1 MTYQGHGQ
9 RCPLGPTGAGFS
21 LQTTQ
26 GAPEGSSRW
35 SYPRTHSHP
44 RQEDSWIDLAANK
57 STTVSPLLV
66 YPNCRQNIQED
77 ICSLLILCFRK
88 FKHTHGQQ
96 LHHQWAFKVE
106 QQNTV
111 RAPSAFQK
119 GRSQVM
125 LGIFQRHF
133 PGAIPP
139 HTCLAFQIGCIRFFQ
154 MTFFLLEGNC
164 FLLFKDHI
172 HHERDSNQQFLSQL
186 HNPADL

>member
-1 MTYQGHGQ
+1 MSRKPSGSLSGEGKYQLSRFTFLFVLTSCTHLKNIA
-9 RCPLGPTGAGFS
+9 PLTLSCSVQVDNSEKSHVSAG
-21 LQTTQ
+21 
-26 GAPEGSSRW
+26 
-35 SYPRTHSHP
+35 
-44 RQEDSWIDLAANK
+44 DLAANK

-106 QQNTV
+106 QQNTG

-164 FLLFKDHI
+164 F
-172 HHERDSNQQFLSQL
+172 
-186 HNPADL
+186 